1 MPGAHFR
8 IEPAVHQLLQTRL
21 AAKMF
26 HCGVMRHHV
35 FPRIDLEHLPF
46 QGFGMGAVRLG
57 PGQPPMINRTLLLA
71 ADIAIESFGP
81 GHRRHPIQRSGFLHE
96 GSLHRASGAT
106 RAILCHFA
114 AQNQLKIT
122 KFHRRYG
129 AGELLH
135 SRPQESTEFLS
146 IHSCKSNKAQL
157 RLGSNHAGKTN
168 F

>member
-46 QGFGMGAVRLG
+46 RGFGMGAVRLG

-96 GSLHRASGAT
+96 GSLQRASGAT

-122 KFHRRYG
+122 KFRRRYG
-129 AGELLH
+129 GGELFTQ
-135 SRPQESTEFLS
+135 SSTGVHRIFVDS
-146 IHSCKSNKAQL
+146 
-157 RLGSNHAGKTN
+157 
-168 F
+168 FM